1 MRQDEKAIFKFNN
14 GNGALLC
21 SKCRVIIKTGRDFT
35 EEEIMAIKGKLD
47 MPPQYCK
54 QCKTNNMD
62 AKTKA
67 AYLVVKYM
75 SKVVSQ
81 RVAIECALVAVDE
94 ILKAVNNPDET
105 YLMKYSVEYW
115 SEVKS
120 EIEKL

>member
-1 MRQDEKAIFKFNN
+1 MTTQ
-14 GNGALLC
+14 
-21 SKCRVIIKTGRDFT
+21 
-35 EEEIMAIKGKLD
+35 
-47 MPPQYCK
+47 Q
-54 QCKTNNMD
+54 
-62 AKTKA
+62 KA